1 MIKYSLSLI
10 AANNKLL
17 KRGLHIYMKSLK
29 TILLGTTL
37 AAGIGLSLGAGN
49 VHADSLYKV
58 QAGDT
63 LSSIAAKN
71 HTNIQEVANKNQISN
86 INMIYEGQQ
95 LQIKTA
101 DSAVA
106 TPKTMQATPIAQ
118 PALST
123 TPMIQKQAPAQT
135 SAPTSDSNS
144 AKEWIAQ
151 RESSG
156 SYNATNGKYIGRYQL
171 DASYLKGDYSP
182 ANQEK
187 VAENYVS
194 ERYGSWEQAKTF
206 WMNNGWY

>member
-1 MIKYSLSLI
+1 
-10 AANNKLL
+10 
-17 KRGLHIYMKSLK
+17 
-29 TILLGTTL
+29 
-37 AAGIGLSLGAGN
+37 
-49 VHADSLYKV
+49 
-58 QAGDT
+58 
-63 LSSIAAKN
+63 
-71 HTNIQEVANKNQISN
+71 QEVANKNQISN

-118 PALST
+118 PAPSV
-123 TPMIQKQAPAQT
+123 TPTVQKQAPAQT

>member
-1 MIKYSLSLI
+1 
-10 AANNKLL
+10 
-17 KRGLHIYMKSLK
+17 
-29 TILLGTTL
+29 
-37 AAGIGLSLGAGN
+37 
-49 VHADSLYKV
+49 KV

-118 PALST
+118 PAPSV
-123 TPMIQKQAPAQT
+123 TPTVQKQAPAQT